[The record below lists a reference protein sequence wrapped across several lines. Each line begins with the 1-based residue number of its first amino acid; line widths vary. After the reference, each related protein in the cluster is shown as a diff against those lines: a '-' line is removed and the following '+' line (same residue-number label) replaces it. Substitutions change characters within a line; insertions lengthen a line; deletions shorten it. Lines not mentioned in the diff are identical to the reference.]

1 MSNFRTVDQEVIPG
15 TINGCS
21 YAPRVRVLARTQDLL
36 LLWVPGS
43 NVWSGMYGTQYHGA
57 EMRVVQRRTHGAD
70 ELTQGFICS
79 GVRFK
84 QSIFKDFAAEIDK
97 HLGEGFHALLETKK
111 TVIVGDNEPFSIYGN
126 ELPISP
132 RRFGYEKHQRQM
144 ALREK
149 LVAEGVTGIELEMRV
164 QQES

>member
-1 MSNFRTVDQEVIPG
+1 MSNFRTVDQEIIKGAV
-15 TINGCS
+15 NGCN

-43 NVWSGMYGTQYHGA
+43 SVWSGMYGTQYHGA
-57 EMRVVQRRTHGAD
+57 EMRVVMRREHGQR
-70 ELTQGFICS
+70 ELISGLICS

-84 QSIFKDFAAEIDK
+84 QSIFKDFATEIDK

-111 TVIVGDNEPFSIYGN
+111 TIIVGDNEPFSIYGN
-126 ELPISP
+126 ELPVTP
-132 RRFGYEKHQRQM
+132 RRFGYEKFQRQI

-149 LVAEGVTGIELEMRV
+149 LVAEGITGIELEMRV
-164 QQES
+164 QGEA